1 MLGEEG
7 LMVPIFATSTK
18 ANLLIY
24 LVGGGFVLL
33 GAFYFGRL
41 VTFFFP
47 KNPLIR
53 KGKDENEELTPKQ
66 KKFVEFLDNASNQSK
81 GKTDA

>member
-1 MLGEEG
+1 
-7 LMVPIFATSTK
+7 MVPIFATSTK

-24 LVGGGFVLL
+24 LGGGGLVLL

-53 KGKDENEELTPKQ
+53 KGTEENEKLTPKQ
-66 KKFVEFLDNASNQSK
+66 KEFVEFLEKDSNQSK
-81 GKTDA
+81 KENDA

>member
-1 MLGEEG
+1 
-7 LMVPIFATSTK
+7 MVLIFATSKK

-24 LVGGGFVLL
+24 LGGGGFVLL
-33 GAFYFGRL
+33 GAFYFGRM

-53 KGKDENEELTPKQ
+53 KVKEKN
-66 KKFVEFLDNASNQSK
+66 
-81 GKTDA
+81 DA

>member
-1 MLGEEG
+1 MI
-7 LMVPIFATSTK
+7 PILATSTK

-24 LVGGGFVLL
+24 VGGGGFILL
-33 GAFYFGRL
+33 GSFFFGRL

-53 KGKDENEELTPKQ
+53 KIERNNHERLSNDRTT
-66 KKFVEFLDNASNQSK
+66 KFFLLIIDLCGYLVLSRLNIQP
-81 GKTDA
+81 

>member
-1 MLGEEG
+1 
-7 LMVPIFATSTK
+7 MVPIFATSTQ

-24 LVGGGFVLL
+24 LGGGGFVLL

-53 KGKDENEELTPKQ
+53 KRQEEYEKLTPKQ
-66 KKFVEFLDNASNQSK
+66 KEFVEFLEKASNQSK
-81 GKTDA
+81 EENDA

>member
-1 MLGEEG
+1 MI
-7 LMVPIFATSTK
+7 PIIATSTK

-24 LVGGGFVLL
+24 VGGGGFILL
-33 GAFYFGRL
+33 GSFFFGRL

-53 KGKDENEELTPKQ
+53 KNREK
-66 KKFVEFLDNASNQSK
+66 
-81 GKTDA
+81 

>member
-1 MLGEEG
+1 
-7 LMVPIFATSTK
+7 MVPIFATSTK

-24 LVGGGFVLL
+24 LGGGGFVLL

-47 KNPLIR
+47 KNPLII
-53 KGKDENEELTPKQ
+53 KGKDER
-66 KKFVEFLDNASNQSK
+66 K
-81 GKTDA
+81 GFTTTQRIYRFSRESLKSI

>member
-1 MLGEEG
+1 MTLRITRADLDQSFSNFCLREKR
-7 LMVPIFATSTK
+7 LMVPIFATSTQT
-18 ANLLIY
+18 NLLIY
-24 LVGGGFVLL
+24 LGGGGFVLL

-53 KGKDENEELTPKQ
+53 KGKEKN
-66 KKFVEFLDNASNQSK
+66 
-81 GKTDA
+81 DA

>member
-1 MLGEEG
+1 M
-7 LMVPIFATSTK
+7 IFATSTQ

-24 LVGGGFVLL
+24 LGGGGFVLL

-41 VTFFFP
+41 ITFFFP

-53 KGKDENEELTPKQ
+53 KDKKLNEELTAKQ
-66 KKFVEFLDNASNQSK
+66 KEFVEFLEKASTQSK
-81 GKTDA
+81 EEKNA

>member
-1 MLGEEG
+1 MI
-7 LMVPIFATSTK
+7 PIFATSTQ

-24 LVGGGFVLL
+24 LGGGGFVLL

-53 KGKDENEELTPKQ
+53 KRQEENEKLTPKQ
-66 KKFVEFLDNASNQSK
+66 KEFVEFLEKASNQSK
-81 GKTDA
+81 EENDA

>member
-1 MLGEEG
+1 
-7 LMVPIFATSTK
+7 MVPIFATSTK

-24 LVGGGFVLL
+24 LGGGVFVLL

-53 KGKDENEELTPKQ
+53 KGKEEN
-66 KKFVEFLDNASNQSK
+66 
-81 GKTDA
+81 DA

>member
-1 MLGEEG
+1 
-7 LMVPIFATSTK
+7 MVPIFATSTK

-24 LVGGGFVLL
+24 LGGGGFVLL

-53 KGKDENEELTPKQ
+53 KKKDKSNKFNPKQ
-66 KKFVEFLDNASNQSK
+66 KEFVDFLEELSNQSK
-81 GKTDA
+81 EKNDA